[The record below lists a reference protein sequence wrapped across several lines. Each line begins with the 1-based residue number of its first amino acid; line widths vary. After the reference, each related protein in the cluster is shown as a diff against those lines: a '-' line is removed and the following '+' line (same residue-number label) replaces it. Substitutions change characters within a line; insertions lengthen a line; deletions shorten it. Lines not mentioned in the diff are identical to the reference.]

1 MTFEELIGLA
11 VVLTFIGIVAFA
23 VASSRLPRGLKNLI
37 YAALALR
44 VVGSWLRYEV
54 LFGFYRGSG
63 DARGYYRR
71 GLEYAERFWQFDFSP
86 FYDPQLWFRGSWTGT
101 SFMSFPSG
109 IILTLTGPSIQGG
122 FLAFSLLA
130 FLGLVGFAVA
140 FHRTTP
146 GVPVTRY
153 ARWIWL
159 FPSMWYWPS
168 SLGKE
173 VIILMGLGVAVAG
186 FVGQKGRINWL
197 LLGLGTFFVFAIRPQ
212 VAAVVILSFVLAYWL
227 SLGSRWT
234 MQKAMQGL
242 LIVGVGLGGIYV
254 SMDYIGVEGFDV
266 EGVQS
271 YMEETSDSA
280 AEGGSRVENVPVAVH
295 GIPMALVNI
304 LVRPF
309 IWEAHNLMALLSA
322 VEILGFWGIV
332 WYRRRNFIN
341 ALRKW
346 RSHPMLRVAVPFI
359 LVYSITLGMLVANL
373 GIIARQRIFLF
384 PFLFLLLEA
393 MPAME
398 RRRRRVPHSATAW
411 QGVQQGSHHPV
422 GPVIR

>member
-1 MTFEELIGLA
+1 MTFEELVGLA
-11 VVLTFIGIVAFA
+11 VVMTFIGIVAFA

-86 FYDPQLWFRGSWTGT
+86 FYDPQLWFRGTWTGT

-109 IILTLTGPSIQGG
+109 IILTLTGPSMQGA
-122 FLAFSLLA
+122 FVAFSLLA

-146 GVPVTRY
+146 GVPLTRY

-186 FVGQKGRINWL
+186 FVGQRGRIHWP
-197 LLGLGTFFVFAIRPQ
+197 LLGLGTFFVFAIRAQ
-212 VAAVVILSFVLAYWL
+212 VAAVVILSFILAYWL

-234 MQKAMQGL
+234 MQKALQGI
-242 LIVGVGLGGIYV
+242 LIVGIGLGGIYL
-254 SMDYIGVEGFDV
+254 SMDHIGVDGFDV

-271 YMEETSDSA
+271 YMEEMSEGA
-280 AEGGSRVENVPVAVH
+280 AGGGSQVENVPVGVQ
-295 GIPMALVNI
+295 GVPMALVNI
-304 LVRPF
+304 LARPF
-309 IWEAHNLMALLSA
+309 VWEAHNLMALLSA

-332 WYRRRNFIN
+332 WYRRRNFMN
-341 ALRKW
+341 ALRNW
-346 RSHPMLRVAVPFI
+346 RSHPLLRVAVPFI
-359 LVYSITLGMLVANL
+359 LVYSITLGMLVSNL

-393 MPAME
+393 MPAVE
-398 RRRRRVPHSATAW
+398 RRRRAPRPAPAW
-411 QGVQQGSHHPV
+411 QERGQGRRPL
-422 GPVIR
+422 GPAIR